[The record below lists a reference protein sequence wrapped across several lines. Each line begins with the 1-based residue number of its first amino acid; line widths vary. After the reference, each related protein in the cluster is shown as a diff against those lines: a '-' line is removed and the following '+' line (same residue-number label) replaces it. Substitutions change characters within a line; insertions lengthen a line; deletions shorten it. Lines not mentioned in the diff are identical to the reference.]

1 MKDAKHKIRVQLLL
15 ISSSYYESMN
25 PKGHVIAARITAEN
39 PDEVSVSTSFTIC
52 FNLRLYIKI
61 LQRSILRQII
71 SFFRFIFRVSN
82 QAVVPSL
89 S

>member
-1 MKDAKHKIRVQLLL
+1 MKDAKHEIRVQLLL

-39 PDEVSVSTSFTIC
+39 PDEVSVSSFTIC

-61 LQRSILRQII
+61 LQRSILRQMI
-71 SFFRFIFRVSN
+71 SFFYFTFRVSN